1 MKNQSEISRLLTG
14 IFEDLQQGVI
24 LWQVV
29 VITLSLLAAWHLAR
43 MLRKG
48 LLPASGTD
56 LDATLRIS
64 VGGMNREIFPVTAL
78 LILLAG
84 RWILHYFQPVHLLN
98 ITIPLVLAMVIIR
111 GVIYLLRHTFNPGG
125 ALRSWEMGVTW
136 IVWLG
141 VALYLTGMF
150 PEIGR
155 FLEDTSFRVGT
166 QRVSLA
172 MVLTALLTVVLTLL
186 AALWTGRMI
195 ETRIMTLQHIEINL
209 RFAFAKIIRS
219 VLVVTAVLIALPI
232 VGIDITVLSL
242 FGGAM
247 GVGIGFGLQKV
258 AANYISGFTILL
270 DRSVSPGDLVT
281 IEGFYGEVTKL
292 TSRSIVVRGQDGT
305 EAIIPNEKVITSTV
319 INHSY
324 SNRRVLMRIPVQI
337 SYSSNL
343 DTAMKLML
351 EAARSHPRV
360 LKEPAPAALLS
371 SFADDGIKLELM
383 AWIEDPERGKLNLQ
397 SDLNLALYKSFAVN
411 RIEIPSPQRDVR
423 IVGTVQTAVQ
433 TTEEPDK

>member
-14 IFEDLQQGVI
+14 LFEDLQQGVI

-43 MLRKG
+43 KLRSR
-48 LLPASGTD
+48 LRSAAATD
-56 LDATLRIS
+56 LEGTQRIS
-64 VGGMNREIFPVTAL
+64 VGGMNREVFPVTAL
-78 LILLAG
+78 IILLAG

-98 ITIPLVLAMVIIR
+98 VAIPLVLAMVIIR
-111 GVIYLLRHTFNPGG
+111 GVVYLLRRTFNPGG

-141 VALYLTGMF
+141 VALYLTGML
-150 PEIGR
+150 PQIGG
-155 FLEDTSFRVGT
+155 FLEDTSFRVGS

-172 MVLTALLTVVLTLL
+172 MVFTALLTVVLTLL
-186 AALWTGRMI
+186 AALWIGRMI
-195 ETRIMTLQHIEINL
+195 ETRIMTLQHLEINL

-242 FGGAM
+242 FGGAV

-292 TSRSIVVRGQDGT
+292 TSRCIVVRGQDGT
-305 EAIIPNEKVITSTV
+305 EAIIPNEKDITTTV
-319 INHSY
+319 INHSS
-324 SNRRVLMRIPVQI
+324 SNRRVLMRVPVQV

-343 DTAMKLML
+343 ETAMKLML
-351 EAARSHPRV
+351 EVARSHPRV
-360 LKEPAPAALLS
+360 LKEPAPAALLA
-371 SFADDGIKLELM
+371 SFADDGINLELM
-383 AWIEDPERGKLNLQ
+383 AWLEDPERGKLNLQ
-397 SDLNLALYKSFAVN
+397 SDLNLALYRTFVAN
-411 RIEIPSPQRDVR
+411 GIEFPFPQRDVR
-423 IVGTVQTAVQ
+423 IVGTVQTAVR
-433 TTEEPDK
+433 

>member
-1 MKNQSEISRLLTG
+1 M
-14 IFEDLQQGVI
+14 
-24 LWQVV
+24 
-29 VITLSLLAAWHLAR
+29 SLLAAWHLAR
-43 MLRKG
+43 RLRKG
-48 LLPASGTD
+48 LLPAAGTD
-56 LDATLRIS
+56 LEGTLRIS

-98 ITIPLVLAMVIIR
+98 IAIPLVLAMVIIR
-111 GVIYLLRHTFNPGG
+111 GVVYLLRHAFNPGG

-141 VALYLTGMF
+141 VALYLTGML
-150 PEIGR
+150 PEISR
-155 FLEDTSFRVGT
+155 YREDTSFRVGT

-186 AALWTGRMI
+186 AALWIGRMI
-195 ETRIMTLQHIEINL
+195 ETRIMTLQHLEINL

-219 VLVVTAVLIALPI
+219 VLVATAVLIALPI

-242 FGGAM
+242 FGGAV

-258 AANYISGFTILL
+258 ASNYISGFTILL

-281 IEGFYGEVTKL
+281 IDGFYGEVTKL
-292 TSRSIVVRGQDGT
+292 TSRCIVVRGQDGT

-343 DTAMKLML
+343 EIAMKLML

-360 LKEPAPAALLS
+360 LKDPAPATLLTLLA
-371 SFADDGIKLELM
+371 SFADDSISWNSWPGL
-383 AWIEDPERGKLNLQ
+383 
-397 SDLNLALYKSFAVN
+397 
-411 RIEIPSPQRDVR
+411 RIRNAEN
-423 IVGTVQTAVQ
+423 
-433 TTEEPDK
+433 